1 MTKNTYLRAR
11 GGRFDWR
18 RRVPVHLV
26 ARLMQK
32 ELIKS
37 IGSVPYAI
45 ALRHARRLTMQSDDL
60 FELMT
65 KNPAL
70 SPADAVAIVQEW
82 YIKMVADGEN
92 AHTAS
97 AITVGEAIERIDRNK
112 DTVQGLRLALAA
124 NDTSQVL
131 TLSDRLLCERRA
143 DVEPGSEE
151 ERNFRKLLLRGAVAA
166 AETLDAMAAGNF
178 GFQPAD
184 ETFRTLR
191 PVDGQAVVPTFSVA
205 FDAYVAEKKRTGG
218 RKGTGWQADMI
229 KENANSRG
237 LFLEWL
243 GDKRVDRYRR
253 SDVAGFSAML
263 QSLPAMRGKTYKGSL
278 KELVSLSQSDP
289 SIAVLSPKS
298 VKKHMDNMSSFFSW
312 CVDQGHIEAN
322 QAEGVFKFKRPERR
336 NSQRE
341 EWAVDQLYK
350 FFSSPVFHGAKSEY
364 YRSQPGDVLIKDH
377 RYWLPLLAAFH
388 PIRLEEVAQLRLV
401 DIQAEGDIV
410 FFDIRENHP
419 GEEDGFP
426 PRKLKTPA
434 AWRRMPL
441 HPILRE
447 LGFMDF
453 IDEKM
458 RKKTVVVFD
467 DLVPKGTADRFG
479 YTYTKWFSNYRAT
492 IGIEGVT
499 FHSFRHSAI
508 SALARAGVPKVMSN
522 QLEGHEEAGE
532 FGRYFKG
539 FDLAAAAEA
548 IAKIRY
554 DGIDASFIRG
564 EKKAPL

>member
-1 MTKNTYLRAR
+1 MTRNTYLRIC
-11 GGRFDWR
+11 GGRYDWR
-18 RRVPVHLV
+18 RRVPAHLV

-37 IGSVPYAI
+37 IGSVPYAV

-60 FELMT
+60 FALMT
-65 KNPAL
+65 KNPTL
-70 SPADAVAIVQEW
+70 SPADAAAIVQEW
-82 YIKMVADGEN
+82 YTEMVSAGERT
-92 AHTAS
+92 HTES
-97 AITVGEAIERIDRNK
+97 TITVAAAAERIGRNK
-112 DTVQGLRLALAA
+112 GTVEGLRLALAA
-124 NDTSQVL
+124 NDTSQVSA
-131 TLSDRLLCERRA
+131 LSDRLLGERRA
-143 DVEPGSEE
+143 DVEPGSDE
-151 ERNFRKLLLRGAVAA
+151 ERHFRKLVLRGALAA
-166 AETLDAMAAGNF
+166 AETMDAMAAGNF

-184 ETFRTLR
+184 ELFRAIR
-191 PVDGQAVVPTFSVA
+191 QADGQAVAPTFSVA

-229 KENANSRG
+229 KENDNSKG

-278 KELVSLSQSDP
+278 KELVALSQCDP
-289 SIAVLSPKS
+289 SVAVLSPKS
-298 VKKHMDNMSSFFSW
+298 VKKHMDNISSFFSW
-312 CVDQGHIEAN
+312 CAGQGHIEAN
-322 QAEGVFKFKRPERR
+322 PAKGVFKFKCPDRR
-336 NSQRE
+336 NAQRE
-341 EWAVDQLYK
+341 EWTVDQLHK
-350 FFSSPVFHGAKSEY
+350 LFSSPVFHGAKSDY

-377 RYWLPLLAAFH
+377 RYWMPLLAAFH
-388 PIRLEEVAQLRLV
+388 PIRLEEMAQLRLI
-401 DIQAEGDIV
+401 DIRAEGDIV

-434 AWRRMPL
+434 ARRRMPL

-453 IDEKM
+453 IDEK
-458 RKKTVVVFD
+458 RRNKTVVVFD

-479 YTYTKWFSNYRAT
+479 YTYTKWFPNYRAA
-492 IGIEGVT
+492 IGIKGVT

-508 SALARAGVPKVMSN
+508 SALARADVSEVMRN
-522 QLEGHEEAGE
+522 QLEGHEEVGE

-539 FDLAAAAEA
+539 FDLKAAADA

-554 DGIDASFIRG
+554 DGIDAAFIRG
-564 EKKAPL
+564 EKKAPF